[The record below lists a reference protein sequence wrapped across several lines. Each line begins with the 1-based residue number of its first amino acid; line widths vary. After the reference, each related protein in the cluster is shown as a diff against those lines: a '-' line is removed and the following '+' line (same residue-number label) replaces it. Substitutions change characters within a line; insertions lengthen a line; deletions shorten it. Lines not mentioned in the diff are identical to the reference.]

1 MAYFH
6 YFWKKKKKKKFF
18 VVDVTHT
25 DPFLHKLG
33 KKNDN

>member
-6 YFWKKKKKKKFF
+6 YFWKKKKKFF
-18 VVDVTHT
+18 VLDVTHT